1 MRFIKP
7 KQVLERQQGIFAR
20 ITNESLRFHCSVQT
34 LIDSSSSDRLVDV
47 KRIFCFL
54 PPASQRAQHSLAEK
68 AGICAVWPMG
78 DRLTAQPPPSEDL

>member
-54 PPASQRAQHSLAEK
+54 FS
-68 AGICAVWPMG
+68 
-78 DRLTAQPPPSEDL
+78 PSR